1 MNSPDGQQVGGTGL
15 GLSISK
21 SIVEQHGGDIGIE
34 PDTGKG
40 ATFFF
45 RLPESK

>member
-1 MNSPDGQQVGGTGL
+1 MNLSDGQQVGGTGL

-21 SIVEQHGGDIGIE
+21 SIVEQHGGDIGVE
-34 PDTGKG
+34 ADTGKG

-45 RLPESK
+45 RLPEFI